1 MRSVNG
7 GDFSFYQF
15 QLRDLH
21 APRRGGAAQQ
31 MPWGYCP
38 HLVNFMWD
46 ASVPYATILRQS
58 AQSRRLTKKQQ
69 NSIAQA
75 EFLPRAAVVS
85 EISKG
90 IRNIWQPQLETT
102 CQQ

>member
-102 CQQ
+102 